1 MRYQLD
7 PDFQPG
13 QLVPQAEPLT
23 VAATVTVLAS
33 DSEVLIV
40 APVEALVRKFTPEQ
54 AGTNAAPG
62 GVAGAV
68 GVGVGVGVVVGMGVG
83 VGVGAA
89 VGEAGGLE
97 VGVGVGAGAD
107 AGISTPTA
115 AYRMLIPYREAT
127 DWPLTW
133 VTVYQPEPDFQVG
146 QDVPQDE
153 PLTDPETVNVLAGV
167 SEVLIDALV
176 DELVRRFTL
185 EQAGAI
191 VCDDAEVGATAI
203 STSIAA
209 ATSAVS
215 HRLGDGRCPTPG
227 PPRWEE

>member
-1 MRYQLD
+1 
-7 PDFQPG
+7 
-13 QLVPQAEPLT
+13 
-23 VAATVTVLAS
+23 
-33 DSEVLIV
+33 
-40 APVEALVRKFTPEQ
+40 
-54 AGTNAAPG
+54 
-62 GVAGAV
+62 
-68 GVGVGVGVVVGMGVG
+68 
-83 VGVGAA
+83 
-89 VGEAGGLE
+89 
-97 VGVGVGAGAD
+97 
-107 AGISTPTA
+107 
-115 AYRMLIPYREAT
+115 MLIPYREAT

-153 PLTDPETVNVLAGV
+153 PLTDPETVNVVAGV

-191 VCDDAEVGATAI
+191 VCDDAEIGATAI

>member
-1 MRYQLD
+1 MRYQPD

-33 DSEVLIV
+33 DSDVLIV
-40 APVEALVRKFTPEQ
+40 APVEALVRRLTPEQ
-54 AGTNAAPG
+54 AGTNGAPV

-68 GVGVGVGVVVGMGVG
+68 AAGVGAVVGMGVG

-89 VGEAGGLE
+89 VGGA
-97 VGVGVGAGAD
+97 VGVGVGVAVGAGPAT
-107 AGISTPTA
+107 GISTPTA

-146 QDVPQDE
+146 QDVPHDE
-153 PLTDPETVNVLAGV
+153 PVTDPETVKVLAGV

-185 EQAGAI
+185 EQDGAI
-191 VCDDAEVGATAI
+191 VCDDAAIGPTAI

-227 PPRWEE
+227 RPRCEA